1 MDEVVQKKVLKHSRV
16 LFQPFNDRRR
26 ENREGR
32 VGRREERCGRR
43 QFSEER
49 SNVNIVLQE
58 VGDVMTFLD
67 DDSLK
72 KSKILLNFFACR
84 MPGKTWL
91 SIKSERQIRRVH
103 AQKARVRQPLKQRN
117 ALESSDS
124 KLMSVNQVSRGTENS
139 HREALSEIM
148 YPMQLFWQVAVVESG
163 SLILFVDRVTLEL
176 MQVGKLGP
184 VFGYVYLF

>member
-1 MDEVVQKKVLKHSRV
+1 MNEVVQKKVLKHSRV

-84 MPGKTWL
+84 MPGKT
-91 SIKSERQIRRVH
+91 
-103 AQKARVRQPLKQRN
+103 
-117 ALESSDS
+117 
-124 KLMSVNQVSRGTENS
+124 
-139 HREALSEIM
+139 
-148 YPMQLFWQVAVVESG
+148 
-163 SLILFVDRVTLEL
+163 
-176 MQVGKLGP
+176 
-184 VFGYVYLF
+184 